1 MDKYYTIGQAA
12 KILGV
17 SQETLRRWDNSGK
30 FKSLRH
36 PMNNYRVYS
45 DNQIQN
51 LVQDIQLDYFYK
63 PINLIKEE
71 IKPFFQTRLGNLYNC
86 DCMDFLK
93 GLESNSVDLI
103 FADPPY
109 NIKKS

>member
-51 LVQDIQLDYFYK
+51 LVQDIQLDCFYK

-71 IKPFFQTRLGNLYNC
+71 IKPFFQTNLGDLYNC
-86 DCMDFLK
+86 CL
-93 GLESNSVDLI
+93 LYTSRCV
-103 FADPPY
+103 
-109 NIKKS
+109 

>member
-30 FKSLRH
+30 IKSLRH

-51 LVQDIQLDYFYK
+51 LVQDIQSDCFYK
-63 PINLIKEE
+63 PIE
-71 IKPFFQTRLGNLYNC
+71 
-86 DCMDFLK
+86 
-93 GLESNSVDLI
+93 V
-103 FADPPY
+103 
-109 NIKKS
+109 